1 MASIAT
7 RTEFRSPSYSMSKAA
22 QNMATVQL
30 ALVLAPR
37 NITVVAL
44 SPGWVRTDMGGT
56 GGEITPEDSV
66 TGLLQVIGGLKPKDS
81 GRFLDWRGE
90 AMAW

>member
-1 MASIAT
+1 
-7 RTEFRSPSYSMSKAA
+7 MSKAA

-30 ALVLAPR
+30 ALALAPR

-56 GGEITPEDSV
+56 GGEITPEDSADRAAPGHRWV
-66 TGLLQVIGGLKPKDS
+66 EAADS